1 MRDNVHKNTFLKL
14 TRGGLFMKGRDVL
27 FSAFK
32 AVVDLTTL
40 LLGANATAELARR
53 ERAAIFIMVGLV
65 RVGAM
70 KGVKF
75 VKDLLQ
81 LPAVDTRS
89 GIRGILRPVFCPVY
103 KYINF
108 SRFQVIRP
116 AFETHHR
123 NYLLLHEP

>member
-1 MRDNVHKNTFLKL
+1 MRDNVNKSTFLKL

-65 RVGAM
+65 RVGAV
-70 KGVKF
+70 KRVKF

-81 LPAVDTRS
+81 LPAVDTR
-89 GIRGILRPVFCPVY
+89 
-103 KYINF
+103 
-108 SRFQVIRP
+108 
-116 AFETHHR
+116 
-123 NYLLLHEP
+123 